1 MDSRNGEL
9 SPACRRF
16 SIIFI
21 HSYPVSTCVVI
32 EVIALGWI
40 LISIGVILLLIE
52 AFNPGFFIAV
62 PGTTLIIIGAV
73 SLLFPQI
80 FSSTWIILIGIIT
93 TLVAAGASVWLYA
106 RITPDKVP
114 STVSSD
120 TLAGKTGIVTKTVEH
135 ENINGKVVIENVDW
149 SARSAEGSIA
159 VGKKVR
165 VVESVGVHVVV
176 EEIV

>member
-1 MDSRNGEL
+1 MPHAGT
-9 SPACRRF
+9 F

-21 HSYPVSTCVVI
+21 QSYPESTNVVI
-32 EVIALGWI
+32 EVLTLGWI

-62 PGTTLIIIGAV
+62 PGTTLIIIGAIA
-73 SLLFPQI
+73 LLFPEI

-93 TLVAAGASVWLYA
+93 ALAAAGASVWLYA
-106 RITPDKVP
+106 RITPDEVP

-135 ENINGKVVIENVDW
+135 ENIKGKVVIENVDW
-149 SARSAEGSIA
+149 SARAAEGNIA

-176 EEIV
+176 EEVS

>member
-1 MDSRNGEL
+1 M
-9 SPACRRF
+9 
-16 SIIFI
+16 
-21 HSYPVSTCVVI
+21 I

-40 LISIGVILLLIE
+40 LIVIGVILLLIE
-52 AFNPGFFIAV
+52 AFNPGFFLAV

-93 TLVAAGASVWLYA
+93 ALVAAGGSVWLYA

-114 STVSSD
+114 STVSRD
-120 TLAGKTGIVTKTVEH
+120 TLAGKTGIVKKTVEH
-135 ENINGKVVIENVDW
+135 ENINGKVVIESVEW
-149 SARSAEGSIA
+149 SARSAGDSIA

-165 VVESVGVHVVV
+165 VVKSVGVHVVV
-176 EEIV
+176 EEV